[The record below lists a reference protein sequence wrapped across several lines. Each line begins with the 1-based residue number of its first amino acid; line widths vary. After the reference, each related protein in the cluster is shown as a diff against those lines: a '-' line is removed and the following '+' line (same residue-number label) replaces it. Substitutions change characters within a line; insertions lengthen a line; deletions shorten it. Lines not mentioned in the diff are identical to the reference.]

1 MMLDRQSSSFEL
13 TLSLFAVIVL
23 LLGVSVWL
31 LIPET
36 KTYLHLQDE
45 TRTAVQTTD
54 RIQMEYD
61 RLYEEKASTEAEAAA
76 LSERFEN
83 RAEAEDVLAWV
94 RKFLN
99 EAEMV
104 SAAPDGTFALRVRV
118 ASPAAFYGFVDQLD
132 SAPWVLRLLSPV
144 VMQAEAGGIAV
155 AFTLRVATPAAVPPP
170 LQK

>member
-104 SAAPDGTFALRVRV
+104 SAAPDGTFALR
-118 ASPAAFYGFVDQLD
+118 PAGCGCAWQARRRFTALSISLTARPGF
-132 SAPWVLRLLSPV
+132 SGFFRLLLCRRK
-144 VMQAEAGGIAV
+144 QAA
-155 AFTLRVATPAAVPPP
+155 
-170 LQK
+170 